1 VRIAAVLCTFLF
13 AATLR
18 AEEDTPSFIDKQ
30 IPSLVETYED
40 LHAHPELSH
49 HEERTSAVLAKGLR
63 EVGYAVADHIGR
75 YPDASDGRNERSPR
89 AWRSP

>member
-13 AATLR
+13 AAMLR
-18 AEEDTPSFIDKQ
+18 AQDTPSFIDKQ
-30 IPSLVETYED
+30 TPSLVETYKD

-63 EVGYAVADHIGR
+63 EAGYAVADHIGR
-75 YPDASDGRNERSPR
+75 Y
-89 AWRSP
+89 